1 MQTVTPEA
9 ASPLALDAI
18 RSRYQALAESYAAA
32 WGLPCVLV
40 DVEGRVQAGA
50 SECPAVCAAQA
61 ACVAARRRAIE
72 ESARWGEPFIL
83 LCPQDNL
90 LWAAPVMDNMR
101 VVGGLVAAARAQ
113 APDDAGPGAWPL
125 KSIRQAAAALQA
137 MAIEANLTNAAYLEL
152 QRLAARRESERARAI
167 HQLKDHN
174 YQTIREVYLVEEPAL
189 ISAIKQGDRRAARG
203 IINRVLVGIYF
214 LGRDRPTLLKSLLL
228 ELVVMMSRS
237 AVEAGADP
245 SELLGANYS
254 SLANLAA
261 IDGEEDLTA
270 WLVAMLERIMD
281 AIKSNRQYPISVMMG
296 KAISFMQEHLHEDIS
311 RDDVAKVACLSP
323 SHFSRVVKH
332 TFGQSFTELLTQ
344 MRVDRA
350 KEMLIR
356 TEKSLIQICLDCGFN
371 DQSYFTKV
379 FQKVTGHPPGEF
391 RRRQRGL

>member
-1 MQTVTPEA
+1 MQIVTPEA

-18 RSRYQALAESYAAA
+18 RPRFHTLAESYAAA
-32 WGLPCVLV
+32 WGLSCVLV
-40 DVEGRVQAGA
+40 DVEGRAQAGA
-50 SECPAVCAAQA
+50 SACPAECALSA
-61 ACVAARRRAIE
+61 ACVEARKRAVE
-72 ESARWGEPFIL
+72 ESARWGEPSIL
-83 LCPQDNL
+83 LCPQENL
-90 LWAAPVMDNMR
+90 MWAVPVMDNMR
-101 VVGGLVAAARAQ
+101 VVGGLIAATRAL
-113 APDDAGPGAWPL
+113 APDGNGWGPLSPRD
-125 KSIRQAAAALQA
+125 IRQAVAGLLALA
-137 MAIEANLTNAAYLEL
+137 VEANLTNAAYLEL
-152 QRLAARRESERARAI
+152 QRLAARREGERAKAI
-167 HQLKDHN
+167 HALKDHN

-214 LGRDRPTLLKSLLL
+214 LGRSRPALLKSLLL

-254 SLANLAA
+254 SLTSLAA
-261 IDGEEDLTA
+261 IDGEEALTA

-281 AIKSNRQYPISVMMG
+281 AIKSNRHYPISVMMG
-296 KAISFMQEHLHEDIS
+296 RAISFMQEHLREDIS

-323 SHFSRVVKH
+323 SHFSRVVKQ

-344 MRVDRA
+344 MRIDRA

-391 RRRQRGL
+391 RRRQRGV